1 MSVKSQVS
9 TKDLSNLYHHSLNLR
24 KGGYCFTNH
33 ITDLYLDLIFS
44 FEGQYIINFQVD
56 VPDGIEPKLSF
67 ELIKSSTEIITN
79 ETSLE
84 VNYSNGKRHS
94 IKNKPY
100 QSGTFTDKVS
110 IPSSGTYALRLKSNT
125 ENLIINGLDFEG
137 YGPVVIYPITTQ
149 FQLRSRR
156 HASAAYNNSYFEVEN
171 AKYFYREIIINKH
184 QPNTYYTFAFVG
196 GYLGLVLK
204 KEEGKSQIN
213 FSVWNGN
220 NKVPSKMIEKSIHPN
235 LVYRNFSHEGKG
247 VHSHLSYPLEE
258 GSKYGLLIHLD
269 YNTQEKAT
277 YYTGYFIDLSK
288 NNNDTTNIAN
298 SKTANSETANTKT
311 ITSNNAKSRTSKGNK
326 KQKNNWYKLG
336 CIRREGKF
344 YIGNGNA
351 DGNKYPTR
359 LGGFIENTGCFNG
372 HLWNRQ
378 FQMGNDFVS
387 IDGEDWISP
396 KCMVFTCKDNRNAN
410 CKFLKKRQLLQV
422 EMGGYCGNK
431 DQGSIKVFHLDEED
445 KKLVPKHLLNLN

>member
-9 TKDLSNLYHHSLNLR
+9 IKDLSNLYHHSLNLR
-24 KGGYCFTNH
+24 KGCRHFSKY

-44 FEGQYIINFQVD
+44 FEGEYIINFQVD
-56 VPDGIEPKLSF
+56 VPDGIEPEFSF
-67 ELIKSSTEIITN
+67 DLIKSSTDIITN

-100 QSGTFTDKVS
+100 QSGIFTDKVNL
-110 IPSSGTYALRLKSNT
+110 PSSGTYALRLKSNT
-125 ENLIINGLDFEG
+125 ENLIINCLEFEG

-156 HASAAYNNSYFEVEN
+156 HASAAYNNSYFDVEN
-171 AKYFYREIIINKH
+171 AKYFYREVIINKH
-184 QPNTYYTFAFVG
+184 QPNTYYTFSFVG

-204 KEEGKSQIN
+204 EEEGKSQIN

-220 NKVPSKMIEKSIHPN
+220 NKVPSKMIEKSVHPD

-247 VHSHLSYPLEE
+247 VHSHLPYSLQE
-258 GSKYGLLIHLD
+258 GKKYGLLLHLD
-269 YNTQEKAT
+269 YNKQDKVT

-288 NNNDTTNIAN
+288 NNIDDLNNSFNNDKKYNKQN
-298 SKTANSETANTKT
+298 DKRNDK
-311 ITSNNAKSRTSKGNK
+311 KNK
-326 KQKNNWYKLG
+326 KHKLEWVKLG

-351 DGNKYPTR
+351 DSVKYPTR

-372 HLWNRQ
+372 HLWHRQ
-378 FQMGNDFVS
+378 FQMGNDLVS
-387 IDGEDWISP
+387 LDGEEWASP
-396 KCMVFTCKDNRNAN
+396 KCMVFSCKDNRNAN

-422 EMGGYCGNK
+422 GMGGLCGNK
-431 DQGSIKVFHLDEED
+431 DQESSKVFHLDEED
-445 KKLVPKHLLNLN
+445 KTLVPNYLLGFK